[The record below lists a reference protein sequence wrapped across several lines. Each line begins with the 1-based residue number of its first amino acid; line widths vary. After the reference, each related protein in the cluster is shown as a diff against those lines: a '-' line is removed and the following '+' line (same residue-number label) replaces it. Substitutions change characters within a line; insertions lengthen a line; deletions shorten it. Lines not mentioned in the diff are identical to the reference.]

1 MARLLDY
8 FQNNQKYLNLTK
20 QIKENNQILIHNVSN
35 AINKALTLLL
45 FQQTKQTVVVV
56 YPNILEATKAYEDF
70 LELTDLNEIGFF
82 CVEEMISSDLITTS
96 ANHKLERLKVIYK
109 LLNGIPQLIV
119 TTPDA
124 LTHQLMNKVSLEKAI
139 LKLKKGTIY
148 QRDTLIKELIKR
160 GYTKTSFVE
169 NVGSFSTRGSVI
181 DIYSIN
187 TQTPIRIDFFDDEIE
202 EIKTFDITT
211 QRSTSKVDEAL
222 IYPFYEIIYDD
233 QEIPNIIGNISK
245 LDTDLETKDKLC
257 FNILNHANI
266 DQMYLYLSLID
277 SNYQPFY
284 QLLNNPYVLYYS
296 YSSMKEKEQTH
307 IEEVKNYLLQ
317 KGIVL
322 ENNFFKTTS
331 NFIEVNDKNAF
342 LEPFGAK
349 YNDLETKY
357 IIDCKTS
364 NNIDYQNY
372 LVQMMNEFKLN
383 SKKTYIVTH
392 IDEAKLKL
400 ITDLLESNKLAYNKI
415 DSYQQ
420 VKVNTINLIIDSD
433 ALGFIDY
440 EQNLEVITPNQ
451 FAKGKI
457 YHLTKYQ
464 KQENT
469 VVAIYNKEDIQVGDY
484 VVHKD
489 YGIGKYLGLKTIE
502 NKSVKNDYLV
512 IEYQDNGK
520 LYVPVE
526 KIYVLQKYLGSN
538 NKAPRLTKLNNNEW
552 TKKKQKVKEKLIK
565 IAKDLIETEA
575 KRSLLQG
582 FVYQK
587 DSPMQLEFEQDF
599 AYDETIDQIKAI
611 EEVKKD
617 MESTHPVDRLICGD
631 VGFGKTEVALRA
643 SFKAIDNG
651 KQVVMI
657 APTTVLSRQHYYT
670 FKERFEKYGA
680 RVVLLNRFTSY
691 KETKDILEGLK
702 SGYID
707 ILIGTHKAL
716 SKDIV
721 YKDLGLLIIDEEQR
735 FGVAQKE
742 AIKKLKANIDVL
754 SLSATP
760 IPRTLQMSL
769 SGIKDMSLI
778 ETPPINRKSIQT
790 YILKTNDAVIKEA
803 IYKELARGGQ
813 VFYLLNRID
822 HLDEIVA
829 KVHRLVPEARVGV
842 IHGKMAKDD
851 IEEVLN
857 NFLDH
862 IYDCLVCTTII
873 ETGIDIPNANTL
885 IIEQA
890 DHLGLAQLYQIRG
903 RVGRSERVA
912 YAYLMYDSDY
922 LLSDVARKR
931 LDAIKEFT
939 TLGSGYKIAMR
950 DLSIRGAGDI
960 LGSEQSGFIDDIG
973 IDLYL
978 EMLNEAVNEQKGLVK
993 EEVSDLPFDLKVS
1006 KTVNNN
1012 YVDDEAIK
1020 IAIHQDISKVFSKEA
1035 ADNLILEFN
1044 DRFGI
1049 VSEELKI
1056 YIYSK
1061 YLETLLKSK
1070 GVEKYKVSEKEVEL
1084 NFDAEHTNK
1093 IKYINLLQIANRVAP
1108 KWKYEYKMSRIY
1120 ITIYLSEENSMYAK
1134 NSYIYQLIDFMEQI

>member
-1 MARLLDY
+1 MARFLDY
-8 FQNNQKYLNLTK
+8 FKTSSKYQNLTK
-20 QIKENNQILIHNVSN
+20 QIIQNPNLLIHNVAS
-35 AINKALTLLL
+35 AINKVLVVNL
-45 FQQTKQTVVVV
+45 FQETKQTTVIV
-56 YPNILEATKAYEDF
+56 YPNIIEATKAYEEL
-70 LELTDLNEIGFF
+70 LEITDSEKIGFF
-82 CVEEMISSDLITTS
+82 AVEEMISSDLITTS
-96 ANHKLERLKVIYK
+96 NNYKIERLNVLYH
-109 LLNGIPQLIV
+109 LLNQEPLLIV
-119 TTPDA
+119 TTPLA
-124 LTHQLMNKVSLEKAI
+124 LSRQLINKETLSKSTLN
-139 LKLKKGTIY
+139 LKKGQIIK
-148 QRDTLIKELIKR
+148 RDDLLKELIKR

-169 NVGSFSTRGSVI
+169 TIGTFSTRGSVV

-187 TQTPIRIDFFDDEIE
+187 TDQPIRIDFFDDEIE
-202 EIKTFDITT
+202 NIKTFDIAT
-211 QRSTSKVDEAL
+211 QRSTSEISETL
-222 IYPFYEIIYDD
+222 IYPFYEIIYNDEDIPTILENFSQFDVSLELKD
-233 QEIPNIIGNISK
+233 QFA
-245 LDTDLETKDKLC
+245 
-257 FNILNHANI
+257 FNILNHANL
-266 DQMYLYLSLID
+266 DQMYLYLQVVD
-277 SNYQPFY
+277 PKHQPFY
-284 QLLNNPYVLYYS
+284 ELLKDAYVFFYS
-296 YSSMKEKEQTH
+296 YSKTKELEQNT
-307 IEEVKNYLLQ
+307 ITETKNYLFE
-317 KGIVL
+317 KGVVL
-322 ENNFFKTTS
+322 EDDFFKSTS
-331 NFIEVNDKNAF
+331 DFIQTNNKNVF

-349 YNDLETKY
+349 YNDLEVNTVL
-357 IIDCKTS
+357 DLKTS

-383 SKKTYIVTH
+383 TKKTYLVSH
-392 IDEAKLKL
+392 IDENKLKL
-400 ITDLLESNKLAYNKI
+400 IKDLLDSNQLPYHLI
-415 DSYQQ
+415 DSYSQI
-420 VKVNTINLIIDSD
+420 KKGSINLIIDED

-440 EQNLEVITPNQ
+440 EENIEFITPAQ

-469 VVAIYNKEDIQVGDY
+469 VVAIYNKEDIQIGDY

-489 YGIGKYLGLKTIE
+489 YGIGKYLGLQTIE

-552 TKKKQKVKEKLIK
+552 TKKKKKVKEKLIK

-582 FVYQK
+582 FIYQK
-587 DSPMQLEFEQDF
+587 DSPMQLQFEQDF
-599 AYDETIDQIKAI
+599 AYDETLDQIKAI
-611 EEVKKD
+611 DEVKKD
-617 MESTHPVDRLICGD
+617 MESTRPVDRLICGD

-643 SFKAIDNG
+643 SFKVVDNG

-670 FKERFEKYGA
+670 FKERFAKYGA
-680 RVVLLNRFTSY
+680 KVVLLNRFTPQ
-691 KETKDILEGLK
+691 KEVKDILEGLK

-716 SKDIV
+716 SKDII

-735 FGVAQKE
+735 FGVTQKE
-742 AIKKLKANIDVL
+742 AIKKMKANIDVL

-790 YILKTNDAVIKEA
+790 YILKTNDSVIKEA
-803 IYKELARGGQ
+803 IYKEIARGGQ
-813 VFYLLNRID
+813 IFYLLNRID

-829 KVHRLVPEARVGV
+829 KIHRLVPEAHVGV
-842 IHGKMAKDD
+842 IHGRMPKED

-857 NFLDH
+857 HFLDH

-978 EMLNEAVNEQKGLVK
+978 EMLNETIDEQKGMIQK
-993 EEVSDLPFDLKVS
+993 QEIELPFDLHIS
-1006 KTVNNN
+1006 KTVDNN
-1012 YVDDEAIK
+1012 YVDDETIK
-1020 IAIHQDISKVFSKEA
+1020 IAIHQDISKVFTKKDAEE
-1035 ADNLILEFN
+1035 LIAEFN

-1049 VSEELKI
+1049 ISEELKI

-1061 YLETLLKSK
+1061 YLETLLKQK
-1070 GVEKYKVSEKEVEL
+1070 GVEKYKTTPNAVEL
-1084 NFDAEHTNK
+1084 NFDTENTNK
-1093 IKYINLLQIANRVAP
+1093 IKYIHLLQVANKIAP
-1108 KWKYEYKMSRIY
+1108 KWKYEYKLSRIY
-1120 ITIYLSEENSMYAK
+1120 ITIFITEENAMYGP